1 MLLVLAL
8 SVLNCLHICNSVFAI
23 VIEYFSFQ
31 FAFRYAFFVQYLSPL
46 VPATHSTVA
55 RQRSFKSPL
64 KVLIPLRLASRIN
77 ILLNFYCL
85 NVTSGSDIL
94 V

>member
-1 MLLVLAL
+1 MFLVLAL
-8 SVLNCLHICNSVFAI
+8 SVLNCLHVCNSVFAMA
-23 VIEYFSFQ
+23 IEYFLYQ
-31 FAFRYAFFVQYLSPL
+31 FTFRYAFSIQYLSLL
-46 VPATHSTVA
+46 VPAIHSTVA
-55 RQRSFKSPL
+55 RQRLFKSPL

-77 ILLNFYCL
+77 ILLNFYSL

>member
-1 MLLVLAL
+1 MFLILAL

-23 VIEYFSFQ
+23 VIEYFVYQFTFR
-31 FAFRYAFFVQYLSPL
+31 FAFSLQYLSPL
-46 VPATHSTVA
+46 VPAVHSNVA
-55 RQRSFKSPL
+55 RQRSFKSAL

>member
-1 MLLVLAL
+1 MFLVLAL
-8 SVLNCLHICNSVFAI
+8 SVPNYLLIRNSVFAI
-23 VIEYFSFQ
+23 VFQ
-31 FAFRYAFFVQYLSPL
+31 FTFRNAVSIQYLSPL
-46 VPATHSTVA
+46 VTAIHSTVA

-77 ILLNFYCL
+77 ILLNFLCV
-85 NVTSGSDIL
+85 NVTSGFDIL